1 MTGYVLGWGGVGWK
15 GGKGGFGG
23 GGVGAKLVFQD
34 ICTLYSYLGQKENAD
49 FQLGCPKFMSEKSKC
64 LKNT

>member
-1 MTGYVLGWGGVGWK
+1 MSLGGAVWGGK
-15 GGKGGFGG
+15 GGKGGLG

-64 LKNT
+64 